1 MPVEPQRTIDR
12 ETLAALAAPARR
24 KAAAELRRARKLL
37 DNLHGDLE
45 KHGNPNVWK
54 RYGDLLLANI
64 ATATRDDDTI
74 LVVDYFDAEAPTIE
88 IPGEARR
95 PLNEIA
101 EEYFR
106 KYTKA
111 RNGLRV
117 IEDRVIETQKKIANV
132 EGKIARIDAAI
143 ESVDEVYIRT
153 LLEPPKKLQPQV
165 SKKRKAEVAFKGAR
179 WFISS
184 DGFEVLVG
192 KKAIDNDFLTFRVAR
207 SLEMWLHA
215 ADYPGSHVIIR
226 NPQKKDVPDRTLIEA
241 AELAAFY
248 SDARELE
255 KAAVN
260 YTQRKFVN
268 KPRKAAPGLVSLASH
283 RTIMV
288 KPQITAKKRKISYC
302 SLITLPRVS
311 WSLVDTLGP

>member
-1 MPVEPQRTIDR
+1 MADDQPGRIDR
-12 ETLAALAAPARR
+12 EGLAILAAPARR
-24 KAAAELRRARKLL
+24 RLVAELRRTRKLL
-37 DNLHGDLE
+37 ENFRGDLE
-45 KHGNPNVWK
+45 KHGNPDVWK

-64 ATATRDDDTI
+64 GTAKREGDI
-74 LVVDYFDAEAPTIE
+74 IHVVDYFDEAAPTIG
-88 IPGEARR
+88 IPGEIHKTI
-95 PLNEIA
+95 NEIA

-117 IEDRVIETQKKIANV
+117 IEERMVGAEKQASKVGAKIAN
-132 EGKIARIDAAI
+132 IDAAI
-143 ESVDEVYIRT
+143 QAGDEEFIT
-153 LLEPPKKLQPQV
+153 SLLEPPKKPQPPV
-165 SKKRKAEVAFKGAR
+165 SKKRKAEAAFKGAR
-179 WFISS
+179 YFISS
-184 DGFEVLVG
+184 DGFEILVG
-192 KKAIDNDFLTFRVAR
+192 KKAVDNDFLTFRIAR
-207 SLEMWLHA
+207 SLETWLHA

-226 NPQKKDVPDRTLIEA
+226 NPQKKEVPDRTLIEA

-248 SDARELE
+248 SDAREQT

-288 KPQITAKKRKISYC
+288 KPQVTAKKKE
-302 SLITLPRVS
+302 
-311 WSLVDTLGP
+311 D

>member
-1 MPVEPQRTIDR
+1 VTDDQSQQIDR

-24 KAAAELRRARKLL
+24 KVVAELRRARKLL
-37 DNLHGDLE
+37 DNLRGDLE
-45 KHGNPNVWK
+45 KHGDPDVWK
-54 RYGDLLLANI
+54 KYGDLLLANI
-64 ATATRDDDTI
+64 GTAARDGDTI
-74 LVVDYFDAEAPTIE
+74 RVIDYFSDGTPTIE
-88 IPGEARR
+88 IPGEAHK
-95 PLNEIA
+95 PLSEIA

-117 IEDRVIETQKKIANV
+117 ITERMLTV
-132 EGKIARIDAAI
+132 EKQIGRAEAKIARIDAAI
-143 ESVDEVYIRT
+143 ESVDEVFISSVV
-153 LLEPPKKLQPQV
+153 EPPKKPQPPT
-165 SKKRKAEVAFKGAR
+165 SKKKKAEAAFKGAR
-179 WFISS
+179 FFVSS
-184 DGFEVLVG
+184 DGFEILVG
-192 KKAIDNDFLTFRVAR
+192 KKAADNDFLTFRVAR

-226 NPQKKDVPDRTLIEA
+226 NPQKKEIPDRTLVEA

-248 SDARELE
+248 SDAREQT

-288 KPQITAKKRKISYC
+288 KPQVTAKKKE
-302 SLITLPRVS
+302 
-311 WSLVDTLGP
+311 D